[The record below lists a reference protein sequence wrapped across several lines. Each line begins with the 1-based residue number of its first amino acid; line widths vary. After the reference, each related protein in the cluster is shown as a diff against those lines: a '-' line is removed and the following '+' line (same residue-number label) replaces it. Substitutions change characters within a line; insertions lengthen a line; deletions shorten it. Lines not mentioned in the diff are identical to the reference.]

1 MYLVRTHCNVAK
13 SLVNNLNIKIMLSSN
28 VRDSELHNLADKGAP
43 QRFRTRTVKREK
55 SLEAFISADI

>member
-1 MYLVRTHCNVAK
+1 
-13 SLVNNLNIKIMLSSN
+13 MLSSN